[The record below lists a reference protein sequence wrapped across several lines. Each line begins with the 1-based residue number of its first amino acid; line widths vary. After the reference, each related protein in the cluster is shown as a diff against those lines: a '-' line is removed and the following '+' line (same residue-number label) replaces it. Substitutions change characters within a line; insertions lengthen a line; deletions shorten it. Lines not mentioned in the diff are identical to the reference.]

1 LKTTVRCP
9 ANGFQFVLVSLIIVF
24 QPSISHAQ
32 QQVQKAVNPPA
43 SANTSTIRSVKIVT
57 EIGPQP
63 AQFGLAARGFLE
75 TDFPRC
81 ELARTAAL
89 NIPYNPNTLPNA
101 ETISRLFR
109 SKTVEYFGPKE
120 YAKFSY
126 HFDKNGRKALLTDS
140 DYCLQVPSETLTVIN
155 AQIINGCKQTDIEYS
170 TPNRTGV
177 PGRSGRV
184 LVSILAPDECDQR
197 NTENARR
204 AARALVE
211 ANANNR
217 DLDRVQTHDCAYDA
231 DVVINGVLQIRGF
244 HCKLKAMPIHPHTG
258 KPITLK
264 ISSERNITAR
274 PFVLG
279 DTTYTEK
286 SIGAT
291 IATEVLINAATPIG
305 IFDLPTDAAS
315 FPLEILR

>member
-1 LKTTVRCP
+1 VRCP
-9 ANGFQFVLVSLIIVF
+9 ASVFQFVLVSLIIVL
-24 QPSISHAQ
+24 QPSILRAQ
-32 QQVQKAVNPPA
+32 QQVQNPPA
-43 SANTSTIRSVKIVT
+43 SAKVSIIQSVKIVT

-63 AQFGLAARGFLE
+63 AQFALAARGFLE
-75 TDFPRC
+75 VDFPRC

-89 NIPYNPNTLPNA
+89 TIPYNPNALPTA
-101 ETISRLFR
+101 EEISRLFR

-126 HFDKNGRKALLTDS
+126 QFDKNRRAALLTDP
-140 DYCLQVPSETLTVIN
+140 DYCFQVPSETLTVIN
-155 AQIINGCKQTDIEYS
+155 AQIINGCKQTDIEYP
-170 TPNRTGV
+170 TPYRVGS
-177 PGRSGRV
+177 PGRQGRV
-184 LVSILAPDECDQR
+184 LVNILAPFECDQR
-197 NTENARR
+197 NRENAGR

-211 ANANNR
+211 ANASNR

-244 HCKLKAMPIHPHTG
+244 HCKLKVMPIHPYTG

-279 DTTYTEK
+279 DTTYTDK
-286 SIGAT
+286 SVFGA
-291 IATEVLINAATPIG
+291 IATEVSVNPTIPTG
-305 IFDLPTDAAS
+305 IFSLPTDAAS
-315 FPLEILR
+315 IPVEILR